1 MKAILLAGGRGTRIA
16 NLISDVP
23 KCTLEINSI
32 SIIRRTVEIFLRRN
46 IDVIVCTGYKFKHV
60 HNALKGLKVKYYYNP
75 FFAVTNSIGTL
86 WFAKKELDDDVFIM
100 NADVFFDEKILDA
113 LIDSRQTVAVSVD
126 KSRAQIGDYCFSLD
140 KQKNIVKYGKDLQP
154 SEKDCEYVG
163 IIFVKKEFLPSFN
176 KKFNNIIENGKYN
189 LWWENII
196 YTLSDE
202 GIKIKTIDCSQYFW
216 SEVDIY
222 EDYLRILKHFE

>member
-23 KCTLEINSI
+23 KCTLEIKSVP
-32 SIIRRTVEIFLRRN
+32 IIRRTVEIFLRRN
-46 IDVIVCTGYKFKHV
+46 IEVIVCTGYKFQYI
-60 HNALKGLKVKYYYNP
+60 HNALEGLNVKYYYNP

-100 NADVFFDEKILDA
+100 NADVFFDEKILDS
-113 LIDSRQTVAVSVD
+113 LIDSKKMIAVSVD
-126 KSRAQIGDYCFSLD
+126 KSKALTGDYCFSLD
-140 KQKNIVKYGKDLQP
+140 EQKNIVKYGKNLNP
-154 SEKDCEYVG
+154 EEKDCEYVG
-163 IIFVKKEFLPSFN
+163 IIFVKKDFLPIFN
-176 KKFNNIIENGKYN
+176 KKFDSLIESGQYN
-189 LWWENII
+189 LWWENVI

-202 GIKIKTIDCSQYFW
+202 GTKIQTIDCSQYFW
-216 SEVDIY
+216 SEVDVY